1 MRPQLAFASCKF
13 AILWPKERNNKNM
26 RRIGTIILGA
36 LLVAL
41 LTAGPVAAQGAPA
54 PVDAAMGA
62 ELATGGL
69 TERIIQIFL
78 LVTVLSLAPGVAMM
92 VTCLPFIL
100 IVFSILRQGIGLQ
113 QAPPN
118 MLIVSIALFL
128 TYFVMEPVFKDAW
141 ASGVQPLLEQ
151 EISEQQAFEKTM
163 TPFKTFMQ
171 ARVDSEALLTLN
183 QSRVQDVAL
192 DLEAPPL
199 SLLVPAFV
207 LSEIQRAFM
216 IGFVVILPFLVIDL
230 LVASILMAMGMMMVP
245 PAIVSLPFK
254 VAFIVLTNGWVAISG
269 ALIRGYA

>member
-1 MRPQLAFASCKF
+1 
-13 AILWPKERNNKNM
+13 M
-26 RRIGTIILGA
+26 RRISTIILGGLFIA
-36 LLVAL
+36 LIA
-41 LTAGPVAAQGAPA
+41 TGPVAAQGAPA

-62 ELATGGL
+62 ELAAGGL

-183 QSRVQDVAL
+183 ESRVQDVAL
-192 DLEAPPL
+192 NLDAPPL

-254 VAFIVLTNGWVAISG
+254 VAFIVLTNGWVAVSG

>member
-1 MRPQLAFASCKF
+1 
-13 AILWPKERNNKNM
+13 M
-26 RRIGTIILGA
+26 RRICTIILGA
-36 LLVAL
+36 LLAAL
-41 LTAGPVAAQGAPA
+41 ITAGPVAAQGAPA

-151 EISEQQAFEKTM
+151 EISEQQAFENTM

-171 ARVDSEALLTLN
+171 ARVDSEALSTLN
-183 QSRVQDVAL
+183 ESRIQDVAVDL
-192 DLEAPPL
+192 DAPPL

>member
-1 MRPQLAFASCKF
+1 MRSFCA
-13 AILWPKERNNKNM
+13 
-26 RRIGTIILGA
+26 IILGA
-36 LLVAL
+36 IVIGAI
-41 LTAGPVAAQGAPA
+41 AADPAAAQGLSTPLE
-54 PVDAAMGA
+54 DAAPQ
-62 ELATGGL
+62 ELAAGGL

-78 LVTVLSLAPGVAMM
+78 LVTVLSLAPGAAMM

-151 EISEQQAFEKTM
+151 EISEEAAFERTM
-163 TPFKTFMQ
+163 APFKTFMQ
-171 ARVDSEALLTLN
+171 ARVDSGALVTLN
-183 QSRVQDVAL
+183 ESRFQETTL
-192 DLEAPPL
+192 DIESPPL

>member
-1 MRPQLAFASCKF
+1 
-13 AILWPKERNNKNM
+13 M
-26 RRIGTIILGA
+26 RRFLAIITSIIL
-36 LLVAL
+36 
-41 LTAGPVAAQGAPA
+41 LTVLAIEPAAAQSL
-54 PVDAAMGA
+54 VDTGDSAIA
-62 ELATGGL
+62 EATEGGL
-69 TERIIQIFL
+69 TQRIIQLFL

-113 QAPPN
+113 QSPPN
-118 MLIVSIALFL
+118 MLIVSVALFL

-141 ASGVQPLLEQ
+141 ASGIQPLLDK
-151 EISEQQAFEKTM
+151 EITEEQAFTATM
-163 TPFKTFMQ
+163 EPFKVFMQ
-171 ARVDSEALLTLN
+171 ARVESEALITLN
-183 QSRVQDVAL
+183 DSRVQGEEL
-192 DLEAPPL
+192 DIEAPPL

-269 ALIRGYA
+269 ALVRGYA

>member
-1 MRPQLAFASCKF
+1 
-13 AILWPKERNNKNM
+13 M
-26 RRIGTIILGA
+26 RRISAILLGA
-36 LLVAL
+36 LLVAVI
-41 LTAGPVAAQGAPA
+41 AAEPAAAQGLSSPSDSVIGNDLEA
-54 PVDAAMGA
+54 
-62 ELATGGL
+62 GGL

-141 ASGVQPLLEQ
+141 TSGVQPLLEQ
-151 EISEQQAFEKTM
+151 QISEEEAFEATM
-163 TPFKTFMQ
+163 TPFRTFMQ

-183 QSRVQDVAL
+183 SSRFQDVQL
-192 DLEAPPL
+192 NVDAPPL

-269 ALIRGYA
+269 ALIRGYS

>member
-1 MRPQLAFASCKF
+1 MHRIS
-13 AILWPKERNNKNM
+13 AIILSVLLV
-26 RRIGTIILGA
+26 TIIASGSA
-36 LLVAL
+36 
-41 LTAGPVAAQGAPA
+41 AAQGLTAPGDGA
-54 PVDAAMGA
+54 LGA

-151 EISEQQAFEKTM
+151 EISETEAFEKTM
-163 TPFKTFMQ
+163 APFKIFMQ
-171 ARVDSEALLTLN
+171 ARVDSDALLTLN
-183 QSRVQDVAL
+183 ESRFQGVEL
-192 DLEAPPL
+192 DLAAPPL